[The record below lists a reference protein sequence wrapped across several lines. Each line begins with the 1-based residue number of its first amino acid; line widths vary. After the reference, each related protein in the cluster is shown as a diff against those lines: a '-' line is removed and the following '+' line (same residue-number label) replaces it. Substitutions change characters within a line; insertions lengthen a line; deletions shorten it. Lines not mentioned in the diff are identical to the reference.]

1 MKKYFAIISLAL
13 AAMVSCNKIDE
24 LPEEVGSVSPAAE
37 VPEGKVL
44 VTFKADMAVP
54 TPEGDTKTTLE
65 SDGTVSWEAGDAIE
79 VWYLDAENVPQHFT
93 AYAASAGPSSDF
105 TGTMDE
111 GDAPTEFWAAYPKD
125 AGELKYEESAG
136 KFYITVGR
144 TDGTFKSANIMAAYT
159 TSEVGSFAFKN
170 AVGIVKLALPSSG
183 VIQHNGTD
191 YPIKTIRF
199 KGKETSIHS
208 MGTVLVSQSGGA
220 VSDFAA
226 ASGTSS
232 AAVDIDAAV
241 RASGV
246 VYIPSFPGELTNGF
260 AVRYYSD
267 AGNIPAVLT
276 KDTPVTITRGN
287 IKPLSDLTPRIVWD
301 YFVSAT
307 GSGDGLTAATPMSIA
322 DFEEFIGCN
331 ATSNVIMC
339 YSNRLNGATFHF
351 TSGTHNIS
359 EAITLP
365 AQTIYSEA
373 AYYTITG
380 DDAATLDGG
389 GSSRI
394 FDITKACART
404 TISHITLTNGSS
416 SDSGGLVKISHT
428 GPVFQH
434 CNFTNS
440 VITTASVSG
449 GAVRVDA
456 AVNAGAGTFED
467 CTFSGNLATAGGGA
481 VVITNN
487 NTSLSMTRCVFEGNT
502 AGTTGGGAFYTTNG
516 ISELIDCTFSGNS
529 ANTTGGAILS
539 STGTLRARGCR
550 FQDNYVKTVSAKGGA
565 VDISGAGTIYFDKCY
580 FRDNYFDE
588 SALTN
593 NNTSGLGFDIKTENV
608 KSTLCMHNCTVHNTK
623 MNTNSTYN
631 LSNNCSIMSIGY
643 CIIVNSTL
651 HGDGK
656 NTGRGCFSVGY
667 KDTAD
672 GASAN
677 AVLCNT
683 IAKHEKRPSVWSSSA
698 DYSLTLD
705 YNVMNAATLGTHAGI
720 VNGGHNYTGALT
732 LGSLDD
738 TAGYFAAPALP
749 ADYTAPTKKQIET
762 ILAANPKWEA
772 FLTWLGD
779 EWGKDQAGNSR
790 GTEDTSVWTPGAIQ

>member
-24 LPEEVGSVSPAAE
+24 HPQDEGKVNPSVEAPD
-37 VPEGKVL
+37 GKVL
-44 VTFKADMAVP
+44 VTFNADMAVP
-54 TPEGDTKTTLE
+54 APEGETKTTVG
-65 SDGTVSWEAGDAIE
+65 SDGTVLWEAGDEIE
-79 VWYLDAENVPQHFT
+79 VWYLDADNTPKHFT
-93 AYAASAGPSSDF
+93 ATAATAGESSKF
-105 TGTMDE
+105 SGAMDE
-111 GDAPTEFWAAYPKD
+111 GDAPSEFWAAYPKD
-125 AGELKYEESAG
+125 AGELKYEDGAG

-144 TDGTFKSANIMAAYT
+144 TDGTFKAANIMAAYST
-159 TSEVGSFAFKN
+159 AEALSFAFKN
-170 AVGIVKLALPSSG
+170 AVGIIRIALPSNG
-183 VIQHNGTD
+183 VIEHNDLD

-260 AVRYYSD
+260 AVRYYSEE
-267 AGNIPAVLT
+267 GQVPAVLT
-276 KDTPVTITRGN
+276 KDTPVTITRGS

-301 YFVSAT
+301 YYVSAN
-307 GSGDGLTAATPMSIA
+307 GSGDGLTSATPMSIA

-331 ATSNVIMC
+331 ATSNLIMC
-339 YSNRLNGATFHF
+339 YANRLNGATFHF
-351 TSGTHNIS
+351 TEGTHSIS

-365 AQTIYSEA
+365 AQSIYSEA

-380 DDAATLDGG
+380 DDVATLDGG

-394 FDITKACART
+394 FDVTNACDRT
-404 TISHITLTNGSS
+404 TISHLKLTNGSS
-416 SDSGGLVKISHT
+416 DGDGGLVKISHT

-434 CNFTNS
+434 CSFTNTI
-440 VITTASVSG
+440 ITTASKSG
-449 GAVRVDA
+449 GAVRIDA
-456 AVNAGAGTFED
+456 AVGKGAGTFEV
-467 CTFSGNLATAGGGA
+467 CTFSGNHATGGGGA

-487 NTSLSMTRCVFEGNT
+487 NTSLSMTRCVFDGNT

-516 ISELIDCTFSGNS
+516 ISEFIDCTFSGNS

-550 FQDNYVKTVSAKGGA
+550 FQDNFVKTVSAKGGA
-565 VDISGAGTIYFDKCY
+565 VDISGTGTIYFDKCY

-588 SALTN
+588 SALTK
-593 NNTSGLGFDIKTENV
+593 NNTAGLGFDIKTENV
-608 KSTLCMHNCTVHNTK
+608 NSTLCMHNCTVHNTK

-683 IAKHEKRPSVWSSSA
+683 IAKHEKRPSVWSNSA

-720 VNGGHNYTGALT
+720 VNGEHNYTGALT

-738 TAGYFAAPALP
+738 TAGYFAAPVLP
-749 ADYTAPTKKQIET
+749 AGYTAPAKQQIET
-762 ILAANPKWEA
+762 ILSANPKWEA
-772 FLTWLGD
+772 FLAWLGE

-790 GTEDTSVWTPGAIQ
+790 GTDDSSVWTPGSIQ